1 MGRPLNK
8 KYFGNRNIGTGGN
21 QVGGNNS
28 NNQNYADDRI
38 GGEGIESYTLPVQ
51 LGSIEVDSNSGQP
64 TLTIPAPQIPG
75 GVQATATVVW
85 EVASITITSTN
96 DYGTSYVDGETVTF
110 TGATGV
116 TATVAVAADD
126 IGVITP
132 VNRGSFTTIPSS
144 ESYNIIGAVGN
155 DAQAEITWRV
165 KSITK
170 LEKGSGYTTAPTLS
184 WAAGLAGPISG
195 TSPGVPTAVLTVD
208 TGAVGSSTNQEN
220 AIVIR
225 ANTDDEGTKIGD
237 IIRQVRTR
245 GYKVKTADGIAVCNL
260 VADSSP
266 NVGEAYIVA
275 TATGGTYYVTK
286 LTAHRATLVAKTGD
300 EALDG
305 QAVEWTFGSYTDTI
319 VQIENA

>member
-96 DYGTSYVDGETVTF
+96 DYGTSYVNGETVTF

-225 ANTDDEGTKIGD
+225 ANTDDSGTKVGD
-237 IIRQVRTR
+237 IIRQIRTR

>member
-96 DYGTSYVDGETVTF
+96 DYGTSYVNGETVTF

-225 ANTDDEGTKIGD
+225 ANTDDSGTKVGD
-237 IIRQVRTR
+237 IIRQIRTR

-300 EALDG
+300 DALDG